1 MSGTLLRDWV
11 WSVSGR
17 GVIVILWGMGLNNA
31 FTPKP
36 DDELVVARTVVF
48 HMRKLR
54 LSGATEPGRNSFLGG
69 SAKDRWALK

>member
-11 WSVSGR
+11 WSVSGG
-17 GVIVILWGMGLNNA
+17 GVLVVLWGMGLNNA

-69 SAKDRWALK
+69 VSQG